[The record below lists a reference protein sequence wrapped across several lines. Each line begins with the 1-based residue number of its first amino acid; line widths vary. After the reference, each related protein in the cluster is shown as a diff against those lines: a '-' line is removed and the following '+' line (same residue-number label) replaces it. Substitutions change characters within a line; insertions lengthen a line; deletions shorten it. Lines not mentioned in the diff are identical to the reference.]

1 MDWRAL
7 KGIIAWAESGASC
20 IYKTPSE
27 IAARRGMGYPTCIC
41 ILYLQNSPLW
51 FQQSLGHFKCHFHTS
66 IAPSLRA
73 VCSASCPFHQVLCPF
88 VLHCMCMRSNLSL
101 SCLSLVQPTADAFS
115 VCSQTSQMLFR
126 RVLKSFQLNHIY
138 INSTYIY
145 LVWRCFEV
153 ELKPTLFRI
162 PYPSQRRGFWHW
174 GLWTLRKIAGMFFWT
189 IALVTMKLSAQ
200 TLGCSVSFRSI
211 KYPLPCSL

>member
-1 MDWRAL
+1 MKLRQEEAL
-7 KGIIAWAESGASC
+7 DILPVFTFC
-20 IYKTPSE
+20 IFRIRLFDFRK
-27 IAARRGMGYPTCIC
+27 
-41 ILYLQNSPLW
+41 
-51 FQQSLGHFKCHFHTS
+51 SLGHFKCHFHTS

-138 INSTYIY
+138 INFTYIY

-162 PYPSQRRGFWHW
+162 PYPSQMKR
-174 GLWTLRKIAGMFFWT
+174 LLTLRPLNTTQDRRNVLLDNRVGDNEIISTNAWLLSFFSFNQVPP
-189 IALVTMKLSAQ
+189 AVLSAV
-200 TLGCSVSFRSI
+200 LCGSRS
-211 KYPLPCSL
+211 C